1 MIPNLHGNVMRYRH
15 RILEGKLKEYM
26 SFFSIVAITGP
37 RQSGKSTLIQKF
49 LKNYTYVT
57 FDNKTNVDFFYDDPE
72 KFMRIHSDQVIFDEV
87 QKAPEIFD
95 YIKLAVDS
103 DRDKTGKFVLTG
115 SSQLSFSK
123 KVAESL
129 AGRVGLLSLLPYE
142 YQEMPSNH
150 HTQSLYCGS
159 YPELINKEYK
169 LFDDWYASY
178 IETYIEKDLRS
189 IANVGDLRDF
199 QKLIQ
204 LLAAN
209 TAQQLNL
216 SKFSNDLGVDVKT
229 VKRWISILEASY
241 IIFLLP
247 PYFSNLGKRVVK
259 SPKIYFYDVG
269 LVSHLCGISDQKIY
283 EKGPMHGPLFE
294 NYIVAECLKKLTH
307 RKTHSKLYYY
317 RTSHG
322 VEVDLIIDHRQ
333 FREFIEIKTSETFHP
348 KMIKSIES
356 LRETK
361 DRGVLLYHG
370 KKLSEQEGIEILNY
384 KDYLCRT

>member
-1 MIPNLHGNVMRYRH
+1 MQYRK
-15 RILEGKLKEYM
+15 RTLEKKLKEYID
-26 SFFSIVAITGP
+26 FFSVVAITGP

-57 FDNKTNVDFFYDDPE
+57 FDNKRNVDLFYDDPE
-72 KFMRIHSDQVIFDEV
+72 KFMRIYGNKVIFDEV

-95 YIKLAVDS
+95 RIKLAVDA
-103 DRDKTGKFVLTG
+103 DRENAGKFVLTG

-123 KVAESL
+123 EVVESL
-129 AGRVGLLSLLPYE
+129 AGRIGLLTLLPYE
-142 YQEMPSNH
+142 YGEMPNNLRI
-150 HTQSLYCGS
+150 QSLYSGS
-159 YPELINKEYK
+159 YPELVDKKYK

-189 IANVGDLRDF
+189 LANVGDLRDF

-209 TAQQLNL
+209 TAQILNI
-216 SKFSNDLGVDVKT
+216 SSFSNDLGVDVKT

-247 PYFSNLGKRVVK
+247 PYYKNLGKRLVK

-269 LVSHLCGISDQKIY
+269 LVAHLCGISNQKIY
-283 EKGPMHGPLFE
+283 ENGPMHGALFE
-294 NYIVAECLKKLTH
+294 NYVVAECLKKVLH
-307 RKTHSKLYYY
+307 RKMHSKLYYF

-333 FREFIEIKTSETFHP
+333 NKELFEIKTSESFHP
-348 KMIKSIES
+348 KMIKAMES
-356 LRETK
+356 FIDPSDK
-361 DRGVLLYHG
+361 GYLLYKGKTVPYHG
-370 KKLSEQEGIEILNY
+370 NIKIQHY
-384 KDYLCRT
+384 ADYLLKT